1 VEEIRQKNNKLVGY
15 VLDSDL
21 EANTLSLSINTY
33 LNGVIREDKIHDYE
47 NPDNDKFIVGYLMAE
62 ELIDDLDKGV
72 RVLASESDFFLSR
85 VSLKYFLNFFEYS
98 ARENLIPVAS
108 RELGIEEDIFV
119 LNAITGAKMLKKLS
133 SSSENAH

>member
-1 VEEIRQKNNKLVGY
+1 LPSLPQPNSNEPQKTW
-15 VLDSDL
+15 SF
-21 EANTLSLSINTY
+21 
-33 LNGVIREDKIHDYE
+33 E

-62 ELIDDLDKGV
+62 ELIDDLNKGV

-108 RELGIEEDIFV
+108 RELGIEEDIFA
-119 LNAITGAKMLKKLS
+119 LNAITGVKMLKKLS
-133 SSSENAH
+133 SSSEDTH

>member
-1 VEEIRQKNNKLVGY
+1 MEEIRQKNNKLVGY

>member
-33 LNGVIREDKIHDYE
+33 LNGVIKEDKIHDYE

-62 ELIDDLDKGV
+62 ELIDDLNKGV

-108 RELGIEEDIFV
+108 RELGIEEDIFA
-119 LNAITGAKMLKKLS
+119 LNAITGVKMLKKLS
-133 SSSENAH
+133 SSSEDTH

>member
-1 VEEIRQKNNKLVGY
+1 MEEIRQKNNKLVGY

-33 LNGVIREDKIHDYE
+33 LNGVIKEDKIHDYE

-62 ELIDDLDKGV
+62 ELIDDLNKGV

-108 RELGIEEDIFV
+108 RELGIEEDIFA
-119 LNAITGAKMLKKLS
+119 LNAITGVKMLKKLS
-133 SSSENAH
+133 SSSEDTH